1 MKPKAHHYSA
11 QYQITVCQGEG
22 TGHYWS
28 CVYPEH
34 ELGKEVLWESPLTA
48 ERDEAFRLA
57 CDWVDAATERQLEAA
72 LEQWSASREA

>member
-22 TGHYWS
+22 TGHYWA
-28 CVYPEH
+28 CVYTEN
-34 ELGKEVLWESPLTA
+34 GKEVLYETELAT
-48 ERDEAFRLA
+48 ERNEAFRMA

-72 LEQWSASREA
+72 LAIYWEAKA